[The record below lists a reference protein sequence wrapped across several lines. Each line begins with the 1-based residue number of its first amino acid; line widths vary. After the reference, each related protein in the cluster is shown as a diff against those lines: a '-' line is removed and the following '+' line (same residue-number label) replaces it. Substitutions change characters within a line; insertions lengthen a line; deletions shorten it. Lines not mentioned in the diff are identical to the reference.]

1 MNSTPFIFD
10 VTQSNFAALV
20 LENSFNV
27 PVLVDFWATWC
38 QPCRM
43 LTPILQRLAEDYRG
57 AFLLAK
63 VNSDQE
69 QALAAQFGVRG
80 LPTVKVFRNG
90 QAVDELVGVQ
100 PETVYREVIERYR
113 AKPADQLLARAE
125 AAWGQGNRKQ
135 ALGLLREAQALEPD
149 NVQIK
154 LALAELLLLDGDTD
168 KAGEILHTLPLE
180 VRLEQPASGLL
191 ARLEFSEQAKGAPD
205 SASLERALQA
215 HPEDCALRRQLAA
228 RKAIEE
234 DYEAALQQFLEIMRR
249 NPKFD
254 DEAGRKGLLA
264 IFNILGNEDPR
275 VAAYRRQMFALLH

>member
-10 VTQSNFAALV
+10 VTQSDFAALV

-27 PVLVDFWATWC
+27 PVLVDFWAAWC

-43 LTPILQRLAEDYRG
+43 LTPILQRLAGQYQG

-69 QALAAQFGVRG
+69 QALAAQFGVRS

-100 PETVYREVIERYR
+100 PEPVYREVIERYR
-113 AKPADQLLARAE
+113 AKPSDQLLARAE
-125 AAWGQGNRKQ
+125 AAWGQGDRRK
-135 ALGLLREAQALEPD
+135 ALSFLREAQALEPD

-154 LALAELLLLDGDTD
+154 LALAELLLLSGDTD
-168 KAGEILHTLPLE
+168 KAGELLHALPLE

-191 ARLEFSEQAKGAPD
+191 ARLEFSEQAKAAPE
-205 SASLERALQA
+205 AARLEKALQA
-215 HPEDCALRRQLAA
+215 NPEDCALRRQLAA
-228 RKAIEE
+228 RKAIEG
-234 DYEAALQQFLEIMRR
+234 DYEAALEQFLEIMRL

-264 IFNILGNEDPR
+264 VFNILGNDDPR
-275 VAAYRRQMFALLH
+275 VAAYRRRMFALLH